1 MFGDLH
7 IHMILDGV
15 YYRAAIDAQK
25 EHPLDGLVRAR
36 LSDYQARGV
45 CLLRDGGDA
54 WGVSLR
60 ARELAGEYGI
70 DYRSPAFPIYRRGH
84 YGAFIGRGFD
94 TEDEYRALLDE
105 AGEKRADF
113 IEKLFRRSRIPVHTV
128 LDLACGTGTMTWLLT
143 GRGYEL
149 IAVDGSEDMLAAA
162 MGKSGT
168 VEGVAPI
175 FLHQS
180 MPKLDLYGT
189 VDAAIC
195 CLDSLNYLTRPADVQ
210 RTFQRLHLFI
220 APGGLLVF
228 DINTVEKLAA
238 LDGQVFLDETEDT
251 YCVWR
256 TEYRRGLC
264 TYYVD
269 LFRQQGD
276 GAWDRELEIHR
287 QRAYTVEELTGW
299 LKAAGFTD
307 IRTCGDMVRRSPREG
322 EQRIYFTAIRK

>member
-113 IEKLFRRSRIPVHTV
+113 IKLMISGLIDFDHFGVLTEPGPEPQDIRRMIE
-128 LDLACGTGTMTWLLT
+128 LA
-143 GRGYEL
+143 
-149 IAVDGSEDMLAAA
+149 
-162 MGKSGT
+162 
-168 VEGVAPI
+168 
-175 FLHQS
+175 H
-180 MPKLDLYGT
+180 
-189 VDAAIC
+189 
-195 CLDSLNYLTRPADVQ
+195 
-210 RTFQRLHLFI
+210 
-220 APGGLLVF
+220 
-228 DINTVEKLAA
+228 
-238 LDGQVFLDETEDT
+238 
-251 YCVWR
+251 
-256 TEYRRGLC
+256 
-264 TYYVD
+264 
-269 LFRQQGD
+269 
-276 GAWDRELEIHR
+276 
-287 QRAYTVEELTGW
+287 
-299 LKAAGFTD
+299 AAGFAVMAHANGD
-307 IRTCGDMVRRSPREG
+307 RAVMAALQAGVDSIEHGAYLSESVLLRMAQQRTLWVPTLSTIGNLIGSGRYPDAVLRRLLAQQQEAVRVVAAHGGRIGLGSDAGAWHVMHGQAIPDELGYLTAALGPRTEPLLL
-322 EQRIYFTAIRK
+322 EAEAYASVTFCRK

>member
-113 IEKLFRRSRIPVHTV
+113 IKLMISGLIDFDHFGVLTEPGPEPQDIRRMIE
-128 LDLACGTGTMTWLLT
+128 LAH
-143 GRGYEL
+143 
-149 IAVDGSEDMLAAA
+149 AAA
-162 MGKSGT
+162 FAVMAHANGDRAVMAALQAGVDSIEHGAYLSESVLLRMAQQRTLWVPTLSTIGNLIGSGRYPDA
-168 VEGVAPI
+168 VLRRLLAQQQEAVRFVAAHGGRI
-175 FLHQS
+175 GLGS
-180 MPKLDLYGT
+180 
-189 VDAAIC
+189 DAGAWHVMHGQAISDE
-195 CLDSLNYLTRPADVQ
+195 LGYLT
-210 RTFQRLHLFI
+210 
-220 APGGLLVF
+220 
-228 DINTVEKLAA
+228 AA
-238 LDGQVFLDETEDT
+238 LGP
-251 YCVWR
+251 R
-256 TEYRRGLC
+256 TEPL
-264 TYYVD
+264 
-269 LFRQQGD
+269 L
-276 GAWDRELEIHR
+276 LEAE
-287 QRAYTVEELTGW
+287 AYASVT
-299 LKAAGFTD
+299 F
-307 IRTCGDMVRRSPREG
+307 C
-322 EQRIYFTAIRK
+322 RK